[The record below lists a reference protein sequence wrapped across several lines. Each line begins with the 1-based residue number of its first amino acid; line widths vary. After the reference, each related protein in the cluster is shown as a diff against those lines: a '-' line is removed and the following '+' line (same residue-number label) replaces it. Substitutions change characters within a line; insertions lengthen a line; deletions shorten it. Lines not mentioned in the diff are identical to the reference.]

1 MKCFLVFA
9 VGGPIL
15 ALTKSDSPR
24 SPEFLNKTTSW
35 GKFVA
40 FDVPM
45 DSVRTAYSAHLEHV
59 LTDPKETDELRILD
73 TDADQIFTN
82 VDFSLL
88 GTPVVFQ
95 PK

>member
-1 MKCFLVFA
+1 MKCFLCFA

-24 SPEFLNKTTSW
+24 DPEFLKKATSW

-45 DSVRTAYSAHLEHV
+45 DSVKAAYSAHFEHV
-59 LTDPKETDELRILD
+59 LTEPKETDDLRVLD
-73 TDADQIFTN
+73 TDAGQIFTN
-82 VDFSLL
+82 IDFNLL
-88 GTPVVFQ
+88 GAPVVFQ
-95 PK
+95 PR